1 MKIQNTLLI
10 AGLVASS
17 LSAFG
22 QDKRNYV
29 SPTDPDLRIDKKY
42 DDPRR
47 ASYNVAGNVGVDIST
62 FSGGIYGEVAGSYS
76 PKRFT
81 FKASYA
87 FDVSNS
93 DFISKS
99 TLMEKANAY
108 RNLNLAAYFNFK
120 DETTSTNVAP
130 TVGVEILDKSTS
142 GNVVTTTF
150 YAFKT
155 DFEVQSRKT
164 RGIGVTINNMASNV
178 FYDAA
183 KADSTYDFIS
193 LANNAAI
200 PSGFVLPFS
209 STVIGLSYSMGDF
222 TSYKT
227 FFNYKN
233 YPRLKL
239 KRTSFKLVNF
249 DLLFAPSISEN
260 EFIYFQNAGSTSF
273 SELKIED
280 IKKRRLG
287 FKIGVS
293 TNEFYKII
301 KKPGLYMN
309 GEIGLRPG
317 IFPRKA
323 GDPESSKFV
332 NSIFSQPFYMKW
344 GIGITF

>member
-29 SPTDPDLRIDKKY
+29 SPTDPELRIDKKY

-81 FKASYA
+81 FKGSYA

-99 TLMEKANAY
+99 TLLEKGNKY
-108 RNLNLAAYFNFK
+108 RNIQVGAYFNYK
-120 DETTSTNVAP
+120 DETTSYNASP
-130 TVGVEILDKSTS
+130 TIGIDVIGKSTS

-150 YAFKT
+150 YAYKT
-155 DFEVQSRKT
+155 DFEVQKRIT
-164 RGIGVTINNMASNV
+164 RGFGVTINNFASNV
-178 FYDAA
+178 YYNAE
-183 KADSTYDFIS
+183 KVDSAYDFIRLENS
-193 LANNAAI
+193 AAI
-200 PSGFVLPFS
+200 PSGFILPFS
-209 STVIGLSYSMGDF
+209 STIIGLSYSMGDF

-227 FFNYKN
+227 FFNYKT
-233 YPRLKL
+233 YPRIKL

-249 DLLFAPSISEN
+249 DLLFAPTISNSES
-260 EFIYFQNAGSTSF
+260 IYFMNAGATDF

-280 IKKRRLG
+280 IKKRRFG

-293 TNEFYKII
+293 TNEFKKLIA
-301 KKPGLYMN
+301 KPGLYMN